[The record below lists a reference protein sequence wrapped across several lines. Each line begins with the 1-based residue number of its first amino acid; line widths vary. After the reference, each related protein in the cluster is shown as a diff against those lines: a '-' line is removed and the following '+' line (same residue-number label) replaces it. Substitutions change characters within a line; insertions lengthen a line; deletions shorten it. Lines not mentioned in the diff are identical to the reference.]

1 MKKIIAFATAVLIGL
16 SFTFAADKKAP
27 KPVNDKCPISGKAIA
42 AKQTVDVGVCC
53 GNCAK
58 KVVNDPKLALK
69 AKGDFSKCPIS
80 GKAAKKKVTI
90 GFCCGNC
97 KGKASKK
104 PKST

>member
-1 MKKIIAFATAVLIGL
+1 MKKFLAFFSAVLIGL
-16 SFTFAADKKAP
+16 SLTYAAKKAP
-27 KPVNDKCPISGKAIA
+27 KPVNEKCPISGKAID

-58 KVVNDPKLALK
+58 KVTKDPKLALK
-69 AKGDFSKCPIS
+69 ANGDFKKCPIS
-80 GKAAKKKVTI
+80 GKPAKKTVTI

-104 PKST
+104 PS